1 MAKKGQP
8 SATARAA
15 EHYFATLERA
25 TTLDEAWR
33 IVLSAPRAPAL
44 GTERFTRLA
53 HFLKHLEPAP
63 ASSLEEL
70 RAYLALVR
78 RFLKTS
84 SMDQPTA
91 LRAIA
96 VLMAEEK
103 ARATPKR
110 R

>member
-1 MAKKGQP
+1 MARRGQLT
-8 SATARAA
+8 AAARAA

-25 TTLDEAWR
+25 ATLDDAWR
-33 IVLSAPRAPAL
+33 IVLSAPRAPAF

-63 ASSLEEL
+63 MSTPDEL

-84 SMDQPTA
+84 SMEQPTA

-96 VLMAEEK
+96 VLMDAEK
-103 ARATPKR
+103 ALATAKR
-110 R
+110 G

>member
-1 MAKKGQP
+1 MAGKGKP
-8 SATARAA
+8 SAAARAA
-15 EHYFATLERA
+15 EHYFAALERA

-33 IVLSAPRAPAL
+33 IVLSAPRAPAV
-44 GTERFTRLA
+44 GSERFTRLA
-53 HFLKHLEPAP
+53 HFLKHLEPATTST
-63 ASSLEEL
+63 ADEL

-78 RFLKTS
+78 RFLKSS

-96 VLMAEEK
+96 VLMDAEK
-103 ARATPKR
+103 ALAGAKR

>member
-1 MAKKGQP
+1 MAAKRQS
-8 SATARAA
+8 SAAARAA

-63 ASSLEEL
+63 ASSHDEL

-78 RFLKTS
+78 RFLKSS
-84 SMDQPTA
+84 SMAQPTA

-96 VLMAEEK
+96 VLMDAE
-103 ARATPKR
+103 RALAATKR
-110 R
+110 G

>member
-1 MAKKGQP
+1 MPRKGQP
-8 SATARAA
+8 SAAARAS

-33 IVLSAPRAPAL
+33 IVLSAPRAPAV
-44 GTERFTRLA
+44 GVERYTRLA

-63 ASSLEEL
+63 TSTHDEL

-84 SMDQPTA
+84 SMDPPVA

-96 VLMAEEK
+96 VLMDAEK
-103 ARATPKR
+103 ALAATKR
-110 R
+110 G